1 VEAIPSLER
10 LRNNVGGIVVNDP
23 NGLCVVHRGTVLVDG
38 NDTGVF
44 TSLTRLARQLGPN
57 HDGGSDT
64 NAAAPA
70 AAAAAAASGPLI
82 TLEYDEAASIGAA
95 SAILL
100 KDYDGHAVAFRVP
113 KTDAAAS
120 HETGR
125 AAGVDGQNAANTAPT
140 SR

>member
-44 TSLTRLARQLGPN
+44 TSLTRLARRLGPN
-57 HDGGSDT
+57 HDGGIDT
-64 NAAAPA
+64 NAAAP
-70 AAAAAAASGPLI
+70 AAAASGPLI

-125 AAGVDGQNAANTAPT
+125 AAGGDGQNAANTAPT